1 MAGLFRPALYL
12 PRNGEREERQD
23 WMLRH
28 EAAHLRRGHLRLKAL
43 GGAVGILY
51 WFDPLV
57 PALRRRLEEACEL
70 ESDRAVCGEMGP
82 EERREYAGLLLAF
95 AEKAPGPG
103 GSGFSRRGRQLETR
117 ILALRRGGAAFGRRG
132 LSVLALALV
141 LACLPVQAF
150 CRQEL
155 GGLEEG
161 SRLLQGALHS
171 KSVDYRYHGSDLSYL
186 EAVLARG
193 DRRLGDVL
201 AYAVRHGARLDG
213 WDEYFDND
221 IWMEAFAACGVD
233 PAFYAQRTYQKDEVL
248 PWQTIDVGVRP
259 SFLWRERELA
269 YASQTTPDCRTHCS
283 GCGANQL
290 EGGVIC
296 DA

>member
-1 MAGLFRPALYL
+1 M
-12 PRNGEREERQD
+12 
-23 WMLRH
+23 
-28 EAAHLRRGHLRLKAL
+28 RR
-43 GGAVGILY
+43 V
-51 WFDPLV
+51 
-57 PALRRRLEEACEL
+57 
-70 ESDRAVCGEMGP
+70 
-82 EERREYAGLLLAF
+82 
-95 AEKAPGPG
+95 
-103 GSGFSRRGRQLETR
+103 
-117 ILALRRGGAAFGRRG
+117 
-132 LSVLALALV
+132 
-141 LACLPVQAF
+141 
-150 CRQEL
+150 
-155 GGLEEG
+155 
-161 SRLLQGALHS
+161 RLLQGALHS